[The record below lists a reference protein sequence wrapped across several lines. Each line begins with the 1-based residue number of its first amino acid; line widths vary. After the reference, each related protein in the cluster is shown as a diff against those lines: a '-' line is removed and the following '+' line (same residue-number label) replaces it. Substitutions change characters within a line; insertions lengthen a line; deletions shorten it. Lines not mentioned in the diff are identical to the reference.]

1 VRSGT
6 LNGYYEE
13 VRQSVENTRR
23 QPNLAKYAHGCWTGA
38 VQDPVCGLPRTPLL
52 GTWVNN
58 ALRVSGAKLLSMALF
73 LERETS
79 RGRPVVTAEQN
90 KAVVSRYFQEFHDGR
105 EHAILEEIMTPD
117 LLEGTRQVTEMLLT
131 AFPDYRLTIE
141 EQIAEGDKV
150 ATVWNGSGTHQGE
163 WESPAG
169 TIAPTGRQV
178 MWTGTTTLRLSE
190 GQISDVIASSWDHLG
205 ILQQLGAVEVTEP
218 RTGA

>member
-1 VRSGT
+1 MVSA
-6 LNGYYEE
+6 EE
-13 VRQSVENTRR
+13 
-23 QPNLAKYAHGCWTGA
+23 
-38 VQDPVCGLPRTPLL
+38 
-52 GTWVNN
+52 
-58 ALRVSGAKLLSMALF
+58 
-73 LERETS
+73 
-79 RGRPVVTAEQN
+79 N
-90 KAVVSRYFQEFHDGR
+90 KAVVIQYFQEFHDGR
-105 EHAILEEIMTPD
+105 KHAILEEIMTPD
-117 LLEGTRQVTEMLLT
+117 LLEGIRHVTHLLLT

-150 ATVWNGSGTHQGE
+150 ATVWTGTGTHQRE

-178 MWTGTTTLRLSE
+178 RWTGTTTLRLSE